1 MEKGMLLEAY
11 LKRLRLPAI
20 GRHYQELA
28 RQAAQGN
35 LPYEAFLL
43 ALVEIEAPQREENA
57 HQKRLRMARFPVLKS
72 LDQFDFTALPSLNKA
87 RVLDLAQGSYLD
99 KQENLILMGN
109 SGTGKTH
116 LATALGLLA
125 CQQGRKVRFFTAAGL
140 INLLTEAQA
149 GLRLSHLERSLAQ
162 MDLLIIDEIGYVPFS
177 EKGAQLFFQV
187 AAQSYERQSLIM
199 TTNLDFAQWPHVFG
213 SEQLTGALL
222 DRLTHHAHIL
232 TMNGESFCFRESSG
246 YGSSWGALF
255 MGSGAP

>member
-1 MEKGMLLEAY
+1 MEKSMLLEAY

-43 ALVEIEAPQREENA
+43 ALVEIEAQQREENA
-57 HQKRLRMARFPVLKS
+57 HQKRLRMARFPVIKS
-72 LDQFDFTALPSLNKA
+72 LDQFDFTAVPSLNKA
-87 RVLDLAQGSYLD
+87 RVLDLAQGEYLD
-99 KQENLILMGN
+99 KRENLILMGN

-116 LATALGLLA
+116 LATALGLIA
-125 CQQGRKVRFFTAAGL
+125 CQQGRKVRFLTAAGL

-177 EKGAQLFFQV
+177 EKGAQFFFQV
-187 AAQSYERQSLIM
+187 VAQSYERQSLIM
-199 TTNLDFAQWPHVFG
+199 TTNLDFSQWPQVFG

-232 TMNGESFCFRESSG
+232 TMNGESFRFRESMSKKG
-246 YGSSWGALF
+246 G
-255 MGSGAP
+255 

>member
-1 MEKGMLLEAY
+1 MEKGLLLEAY

-35 LPYEAFLL
+35 LSYEAFLL
-43 ALVEIEAPQREENA
+43 ALVEIEAQQREENA
-57 HQKRLRMARFPVLKS
+57 HQKRLRMARFPVIKS
-72 LDQFDFTALPSLNKA
+72 LDQFDFTALPALNKA
-87 RVLDLAQGSYLD
+87 RVLDLAQGGYLD
-99 KQENLILMGN
+99 KRENLILMGN

-149 GLRLSHLERSLAQ
+149 GLRLSHLERNLAQ

-199 TTNLDFAQWPHVFG
+199 TTNLDFSQWPQVFG

-222 DRLTHHAHIL
+222 DRLTHHSHIL
-232 TMNGESFCFRESSG
+232 TMNGESFRFRESLSKKE
-246 YGSSWGALF
+246 
-255 MGSGAP
+255 

>member
-1 MEKGMLLEAY
+1 MEKSMLLEAY

-43 ALVEIEAPQREENA
+43 ALVEMEAQQREENA
-57 HQKRLRMARFPVLKS
+57 HQKRLRMARFPVIKS
-72 LDQFDFTALPSLNKA
+72 LDQFDFTTLPSLNKA
-87 RVLDLAQGSYLD
+87 LVLDLAQGGYLD
-99 KQENLILMGN
+99 KRENLILMGN

-116 LATALGLLA
+116 LATALGLIA

-149 GLRLSHLERSLAQ
+149 SLRLSYLERGLAQ
-162 MDLLIIDEIGYVPFS
+162 MDVLIIDEIGYVPFS
-177 EKGAQLFFQV
+177 EKGAQLFFQAV
-187 AAQSYERQSLIM
+187 AQSYERQSLIM
-199 TTNLDFAQWPHVFG
+199 TTNLDFSQWPQVFG

-232 TMNGESFCFRESSG
+232 TMNGESFRFRES
-246 YGSSWGALF
+246 
-255 MGSGAP
+255 MGKKGG

>member
-1 MEKGMLLEAY
+1 MEKSMLLEAY

-43 ALVEIEAPQREENA
+43 ALVEIEAQQREENA
-57 HQKRLRMARFPVLKS
+57 HQKRLRMARFPVIKS
-72 LDQFDFTALPSLNKA
+72 LDQFDFTTLPSLNKA
-87 RVLDLAQGSYLD
+87 LVLDLAQGGYLD
-99 KQENLILMGN
+99 KRENLILMGN

-116 LATALGLLA
+116 LATALGLIA

-140 INLLTEAQA
+140 INQLTEAQA
-149 GLRLSHLERSLAQ
+149 SLRLSYLERGLAQ
-162 MDLLIIDEIGYVPFS
+162 MDVLIIDEIGYVPFS

-187 AAQSYERQSLIM
+187 VAQSYERQSLIL
-199 TTNLDFAQWPHVFG
+199 TTNLDFSQWPQVFG

-232 TMNGESFCFRESSG
+232 TMNGESFRFRES
-246 YGSSWGALF
+246 
-255 MGSGAP
+255 MGKKGG

>member
-1 MEKGMLLEAY
+1 MGKGMLLEAY

-43 ALVEIEAPQREENA
+43 ALVEIEAQQREENA
-57 HQKRLRMARFPVLKS
+57 HQKRLRMARFPVLKT
-72 LDQFDFTALPSLNKA
+72 LDQFDFTALPTLNKA
-87 RVLDLAQGSYLD
+87 RVLDLAQGSYLE
-99 KQENLILMGN
+99 KRENLILMGN

-162 MDLLIIDEIGYVPFS
+162 MNLLIIDEIGYVPFS

-199 TTNLDFAQWPHVFG
+199 TTNLDFSQWPQVFG

-232 TMNGESFCFRESSG
+232 TMNGESFRFRESMSRKEG
-246 YGSSWGALF
+246 
-255 MGSGAP
+255 

>member
-1 MEKGMLLEAY
+1 MEKSMLLEAY

-43 ALVEIEAPQREENA
+43 ALVEMEAQQREENA
-57 HQKRLRMARFPVLKS
+57 HQKRLRMARFPVIKS
-72 LDQFDFTALPSLNKA
+72 LDQFDFTTLPSLNKA
-87 RVLDLAQGSYLD
+87 MVLDLAQGGYLD
-99 KQENLILMGN
+99 KRENLILMGN

-116 LATALGLLA
+116 LATALGLIA

-140 INLLTEAQA
+140 INQLTEAQA
-149 GLRLSHLERSLAQ
+149 SLRLSYLERTLSQ

-199 TTNLDFAQWPHVFG
+199 TTNLDFSQWPRVFG

-232 TMNGESFCFRESSG
+232 TMNGESFRFRESMSKKG
-246 YGSSWGALF
+246 G
-255 MGSGAP
+255 

>member
-1 MEKGMLLEAY
+1 MEKSMLLEAY

-43 ALVEIEAPQREENA
+43 ALVEMEAQQREENA
-57 HQKRLRMARFPVLKS
+57 HQKRLRMARFPVIKS
-72 LDQFDFTALPSLNKA
+72 LDQFNFTAVPSLNKA
-87 RVLDLAQGSYLD
+87 LVLDLAQGGYLD
-99 KQENLILMGN
+99 KRENLILMGN

-116 LATALGLLA
+116 LATALGLIA

-140 INLLTEAQA
+140 INQLTEAQA
-149 GLRLSHLERSLAQ
+149 SLRLSYLERTLAQ

-199 TTNLDFAQWPHVFG
+199 TTNLDFSQWPQVFG

-222 DRLTHHAHIL
+222 DRLTHHARIL
-232 TMNGESFCFRESSG
+232 TMNGESFRFRESMSKKG
-246 YGSSWGALF
+246 G
-255 MGSGAP
+255 

>member
-1 MEKGMLLEAY
+1 MEKSMLLEAY

-43 ALVEIEAPQREENA
+43 ALVEIEAQQREENA
-57 HQKRLRMARFPVLKS
+57 HQKRLRMARFPVIKS
-72 LDQFDFTALPSLNKA
+72 LDQFDFTAVPSLNKA
-87 RVLDLAQGSYLD
+87 RVLDLTRGDYLD
-99 KQENLILMGN
+99 KRENLILLGN

-116 LATALGLLA
+116 LATALGLIA
-125 CQQGRKVRFFTAAGL
+125 CQQGRRVRFFTAAGL
-140 INLLTEAQA
+140 INQLTEAQA
-149 GLRLSHLERSLAQ
+149 SLRLSYLERGLAQ

-177 EKGAQLFFQV
+177 EKGAQFFFQV
-187 AAQSYERQSLIM
+187 VAQSYERQSLIM
-199 TTNLDFAQWPHVFG
+199 TTNLDFSQWPQVFG

-232 TMNGESFCFRESSG
+232 TMNGESFRFRES
-246 YGSSWGALF
+246 
-255 MGSGAP
+255 MGKKGG

>member
-1 MEKGMLLEAY
+1 MEKSMLLEAY

-43 ALVEIEAPQREENA
+43 ALVEMEAQQREENA
-57 HQKRLRMARFPVLKS
+57 HQKRLRMARFPVIKS
-72 LDQFDFTALPSLNKA
+72 LDQFDFTTLPSLNKA
-87 RVLDLAQGSYLD
+87 LVLDLAQGGYLD
-99 KQENLILMGN
+99 KRENLILMGN

-116 LATALGLLA
+116 LATALGLIA

-149 GLRLSHLERSLAQ
+149 GLRLSYLERSLAQ

-187 AAQSYERQSLIM
+187 VAQSYERQSLIM
-199 TTNLDFAQWPHVFG
+199 TTNLDFSQWPQVFG

-232 TMNGESFCFRESSG
+232 TMNGESFRFRESM
-246 YGSSWGALF
+246 SSKG
-255 MGSGAP
+255 G

>member
-1 MEKGMLLEAY
+1 MEKSLLLEVY

-43 ALVEIEAPQREENA
+43 ALVELEAQQREENA
-57 HQKRLRMARFPVLKS
+57 HQKRLRLAKFPVIKS
-72 LDQFDFTALPSLNKA
+72 LDQFDFTAVPSLNKA
-87 RVLDLAQGSYLD
+87 RILDLAQGEYLN
-99 KQENLILMGN
+99 KRENLILMGN

-116 LATALGLLA
+116 LATALGLIA
-125 CQQGRKVRFFTAAGL
+125 CQQGKKVRFLTAAGL
-140 INLLTEAQA
+140 INQLTEAQA

-162 MDLLIIDEIGYVPFS
+162 MDLLVIDEIGYVPFS

-187 AAQSYERQSLIM
+187 VAQSYERQSLIM
-199 TTNLDFAQWPHVFG
+199 TTNLDFSQWPQVFG

-232 TMNGESFCFRESSG
+232 TMNGESFRFRESMSRKRE
-246 YGSSWGALF
+246 
-255 MGSGAP
+255 

>member
-35 LPYEAFLL
+35 LSYEAFLL
-43 ALVEIEAPQREENA
+43 ALVEIEAQQREENA

-87 RVLDLAQGSYLD
+87 RVLDLAQGGYLE
-99 KQENLILMGN
+99 KRENLILMGN

-125 CQQGRKVRFFTAAGL
+125 CQQGRKVRFFTTAGL

-177 EKGAQLFFQV
+177 EKGAQFFFQV

-199 TTNLDFAQWPHVFG
+199 TTNLDFSQWPQVFG

-232 TMNGESFCFRESSG
+232 TMNGESFRFRESMSKKE
-246 YGSSWGALF
+246 A
-255 MGSGAP
+255 

>member
-1 MEKGMLLEAY
+1 MEKSMLLETY

-43 ALVEIEAPQREENA
+43 ALVEIEAQQREENA
-57 HQKRLRMARFPVLKS
+57 HQKRLRMARFPVIKS
-72 LDQFDFTALPSLNKA
+72 LDQFDFTAVPSLNKA
-87 RVLDLAQGSYLD
+87 RVLDLTRGDYLD
-99 KQENLILMGN
+99 KRENLILLGN

-116 LATALGLLA
+116 LATALGLIA

-149 GLRLSHLERSLAQ
+149 GLRLSHLERGLAQ

-177 EKGAQLFFQV
+177 EKGAQFFFQV
-187 AAQSYERQSLIM
+187 VAQSYERQSLIM
-199 TTNLDFAQWPHVFG
+199 TTNLDFSQWPQVFG

-232 TMNGESFCFRESSG
+232 TMNGESFRFRESM
-246 YGSSWGALF
+246 SSKRG
-255 MGSGAP
+255 

>member
-1 MEKGMLLEAY
+1 MEKSMLLEAY

-43 ALVEIEAPQREENA
+43 ALVEIEAQQREENA
-57 HQKRLRMARFPVLKS
+57 HQKRLRMARFPVIKS
-72 LDQFDFTALPSLNKA
+72 LDQFDFTTLPSLNKA
-87 RVLDLAQGSYLD
+87 LVLDLAQGGYLD
-99 KQENLILMGN
+99 KRENLILMGN

-116 LATALGLLA
+116 LATALGLIA

-140 INLLTEAQA
+140 INQLTEAQA
-149 GLRLSHLERSLAQ
+149 SLRLSHLERTLAQ

-177 EKGAQLFFQV
+177 EKGAQFFFQV
-187 AAQSYERQSLIM
+187 VAQSYERQSLIM
-199 TTNLDFAQWPHVFG
+199 TTNLDFSQWPQVFG

-232 TMNGESFCFRESSG
+232 TMNGESFRFRESMSKKG
-246 YGSSWGALF
+246 G
-255 MGSGAP
+255 

>member
-1 MEKGMLLEAY
+1 MEKSMLLEAY

-43 ALVEIEAPQREENA
+43 ALVEIEAQQREENA
-57 HQKRLRMARFPVLKS
+57 HQKRLRMARFPVIKS
-72 LDQFDFTALPSLNKA
+72 LDQFDFTTLPSLNKA
-87 RVLDLAQGSYLD
+87 LVLDLAQGGYLD
-99 KQENLILMGN
+99 KRENLILMGN

-116 LATALGLLA
+116 LATALGLIA

-140 INLLTEAQA
+140 INQLTEAQA
-149 GLRLSHLERSLAQ
+149 SLRLSYLERTLAQ

-187 AAQSYERQSLIM
+187 VAQSYERQSLIM
-199 TTNLDFAQWPHVFG
+199 TTNLDFSQWPQVFG

-232 TMNGESFCFRESSG
+232 TMNGESFRFRESMSKKG
-246 YGSSWGALF
+246 G
-255 MGSGAP
+255 